1 MVIFKKTKT
10 TSADTKLYTTLYT
23 ILKQTFVII
32 LTLIGFLSFGQEYNS
47 VIEPSELDSIDVK
60 ALNSRLDLLLSSGW
74 KYIEMNESGQRI
86 SNLDVAEFKFLNNEE
101 LIDLSIREKKTIR
114 VLRLTHKIIAT
125 DTVDVNFGIVNVTGK
140 RKIHFN
146 NGLKFKKA
154 DFMLE
159 CGGTNG
165 YVPDM
170 RFVLNRELNEWILTD
185 GRYAI
190 TSE

>member
-1 MVIFKKTKT
+1 
-10 TSADTKLYTTLYT
+10 
-23 ILKQTFVII
+23 
-32 LTLIGFLSFGQEYNS
+32 
-47 VIEPSELDSIDVK
+47 
-60 ALNSRLDLLLSSGW
+60 
-74 KYIEMNESGQRI
+74 MNESGQRI

-101 LIDLSIREKKTIR
+101 LIDLSIREKKTLR